1 MLATEVHRWLISG
14 CNGSGR
20 KDDELLS
27 KCSQPG
33 VGDPYWFEWYV
44 GLDYVISMLAENGDI
59 KSVTFQEA
67 GLEGVDDVVV
77 RRSRGLPM
85 VCVQVKH
92 KIASTT
98 GANNLT
104 FGALVSEGV
113 SSEGE
118 GPKKSL
124 LASLAAGWKQISL
137 KEKAAPEIVLYTNRE
152 MGVKKTDAVYMG
164 KPYKRLPLGEFW
176 DKVSA
181 KLGSA
186 TSFSELILDDSD
198 LDAQW
203 HEFADSTNLGESDVL
218 PFLSSLTIKAG
229 APSLR
234 DKEIELTGRLKDEV
248 CSGSEELASRVFIL
262 LAAELRRWTTAAGD
276 NAVTAEIVRECICEL
291 NRNPM
296 VRPIEVPIPIPVFPS
311 RERVCLLLRDRLQ
324 SSNSK
329 VIFLQGSPG
338 SGKTRLVSCLCERM
352 SPRPFRFY
360 AFKPLDV
367 DDFSYSPDAGIVS
380 PRELWGT
387 LLNQLRD
394 TPELSGEKP
403 KIPIFNELCNDDEL
417 RSEVLR
423 LAKSLSTKRGC
434 KTILVIDGIDHAA
447 RAKGRLTF
455 LKHLPSPKSIP
466 EGVQILVSGQPANLY
481 SAYPQWLNGEHDG
494 VEIAHLPNIDA
505 DDVATLLT
513 ESTDFSDRENL
524 VLSNEIINIT
534 NGNTLSVVYA
544 VHAIVGET
552 DCGCAIEKLRSLG
565 LSENVEEYYE
575 SIWQKANDEIQRH
588 HGSGSNALGIIAS
601 SMHLLDGA
609 IYPRLLCNTFPDAF
623 SEEYVVARDIAILS
637 PLLRKCADGSTRPIH
652 NDFRLFVSS
661 KALEPGMEGYLRFV
675 SVSLADAV
683 LGMEGDVVR
692 SCYAVRLLAASGRA
706 EDCISLFDTS
716 YVIDAVAH
724 GVPWSLLCE
733 QAKTVYGMACESGE
747 LENVLRVQLALS
759 TLSQVN
765 EHFEYWLERRPFL
778 HLEELVGMDYMVP
791 PLNKETATLYATT
804 LERCLWLLK
813 DAGCTE
819 QSDELYGIW
828 FSGLSPLTALSLL
841 SDSNEEDGAF
851 RQDDGTSMLMSA
863 WGGLAAA
870 RGLDFNDFLFAADFE
885 GDAEELQYCF
895 RDAFVRGLL
904 MRSSLED
911 DDLSKIAG
919 LSITAEAATKMMRD
933 LLTGTLPASRAAQH
947 AFFSKLSAHS
957 FKLEIGTMAYA
968 LCLSEGLHVSNSD
981 RSKPL
986 LCHREGSVYSEGFTV
1001 GLFAESFIFGY
1012 ESDCDGFDAM
1022 ALDVDATIA
1031 WMDRSDREYLP
1042 LVRTLRA
1049 AACLGY
1055 AVRHGAAILPGTDE
1069 ARVLEEWAQAP
1080 YSPGLLTIETCAV
1093 SYIAFVAT
1101 KGLDLCAKAFEEE
1114 DLEGFIFSGKP
1125 LCVKLRMLEHLQAIG
1140 SEIPRRFLSKEYGPN
1155 GSVMLASQD
1164 AVEIHNM
1171 LRPLLA
1177 TCDRDL
1183 AMHCDEAI
1191 LFGSAR
1197 FTDHKDNSL
1206 SNLVESFG
1214 MLSDL
1219 GMATERQAFD
1229 LLELDNAAS
1238 QSGDNRMSNTLMEKV
1253 ADWAAT
1259 EGPAQ
1264 LSRIRSLQPEYRYDH
1279 YLIEHQ
1285 LKSLLANAACL
1296 GDVLAVF
1303 AGMLGN
1309 SSCCLPEDVE
1319 GLRYCLKTCRDKAVE
1334 LTREDAFE
1342 REVIDIESAIKD
1354 APRTESCKSGVENPI
1369 ASVPRDLSDLS
1380 DEEVKDI
1387 AFRQEI
1393 VRWCWEPVAEAC
1405 SELVGRGQEKSD
1417 IYNNLVEARGAAL
1430 CKEGW
1435 AHFST
1440 SVTELVDGI
1449 ASYSDDEFFFKLLS
1463 WRNRGLER
1471 YGFGAAPND
1480 IMHAIMVRARVR
1492 NPALFEVVFELE
1504 CDSKRRWI
1512 TCNGKCDLAVLEK
1525 KIPGLPEP
1533 ELLPE
1538 LVSDILL
1545 DSILPEDPHRTEN
1558 AVRGIAWGG
1567 LRLESMRERVCEG
1580 LAALRPYERILL
1592 EKVLGRWWCAFP
1604 GDDAIRGCFAKLV
1617 DKVKRADEAC
1627 LLSIY
1632 TGAPGIIL
1640 NPGIGDPQLTED
1652 SSCEVPSRIKAFL
1665 SKAYVL
1671 CGDSCEDV
1679 KGALESC
1686 CGGEVRPF
1694 VKRYMQN
1701 DGVVFPTCG
1710 QRDYGQELLYAEMCH
1725 GRWRA
1730 IPGCV
1735 AASILVDP
1743 ADVWC
1748 FSHFPVFKDPVAFG
1762 VSRAIE
1768 LFEAGA
1774 IREAGDAA
1782 ARLPMI
1788 ELNENE
1794 ACLGWKLYIPYGSQ
1808 AEQYEYYGA
1817 ARMVSLDC
1825 ESPDNVIDREYGCY
1839 GLLSAKGGG
1848 MASSFSQNSISL
1860 CNVLAGS
1867 ITMTFCDCQVFPSR
1881 AMRMLGFIPKIDN
1894 PLVWVDALG
1903 NRVAWFEQFCFPVKK
1918 GFHHS
1923 AYYRQPRL
1931 WRWVFNEEL
1940 LEKAAEEN
1948 GCRIY
1953 WSTESSSHV
1962 DQIKDRYDLCE
1973 AVKMM
1978 SPFEK

>member
-1 MLATEVHRWLISG
+1 MLAGV
-14 CNGSGR
+14 
-20 KDDELLS
+20 DEI
-27 KCSQPG
+27 
-33 VGDPYWFEWYV
+33 E
-44 GLDYVISMLAENGDI
+44 
-59 KSVTFQEA
+59 SVTFQEV

-77 RRSRGLPM
+77 RRSHGLPM

-92 KIASTT
+92 KKASTAT
-98 GANNLT
+98 ANNLT
-104 FGALVSEGV
+104 FRSLVA
-113 SSEGE
+113 EGE
-118 GPKKSL
+118 SGEGRNPNKSL
-124 LASLAAGWKQISL
+124 LASLAAGWRQISR
-137 KEKAAPEIVLYTNRE
+137 EEEPAPEIILYTNRA
-152 MGVKKTDAVYMG
+152 MGLKKTDAAYMG
-164 KPYKRLPLGEFW
+164 KPYKRLPLEEFW
-176 DKVSA
+176 DKLSGELRSVV
-181 KLGSA
+181 
-186 TSFSELILDDSD
+186 SFSDLTFDDPD
-198 LDAQW
+198 FDMQW
-203 HEFADSTNLGESDVL
+203 HEFAASTKLEEPDIV
-218 PFLSSLTIKAG
+218 PFLKNLTIKAG
-229 APSLR
+229 APSLH
-234 DKEIELTGRLKDEV
+234 DEETVLIDRLKREA
-248 CSGSEELASRVFIL
+248 CGGSEKLASSVFRL

-276 NAVTAEIVRECICEL
+276 NKVTAEIARRCVCEL

-296 VRPIEVPIPIPVFPS
+296 ERPIEVPIPIPVFPS
-311 RERVCLLLRDRLQ
+311 RERMCLLLRDRLQ
-324 SSNSK
+324 SSDSK

-338 SGKTRLVSCLCERM
+338 SGKTRLVSCLCEWM

-380 PRELWGT
+380 SKELWGT

-481 SAYPQWLNGEHDG
+481 SAYPQWLDGEHDG
-494 VEIAHLPNIDA
+494 VEIAHLPKIDA
-505 DDVATLLT
+505 DDVAALLT
-513 ESTDFSDRENL
+513 ERAGFSERETL

-544 VHAIVGET
+544 VHAIAGET

-575 SIWQKANDEIQRH
+575 SIWQKANDEIQQH
-588 HGSGSNALGIIAS
+588 HGNGSNALDLIAS

-609 IYPRLLCNTFPDAF
+609 IYPKLLCNAFPDEF
-623 SEEYVVARDIAILS
+623 SGEYVVARDIAILS

-661 KALEPGMEGYLRFV
+661 KALGPVMEGYLRFV
-675 SVSLADAV
+675 SGCLADAV
-683 LGMEGDVVR
+683 LRMEGDVVR
-692 SCYAVRLLAASGRA
+692 SCYAVRLLAASGRV

-733 QAKTVYGMACESGE
+733 QAKTVYGMACESRE

-791 PLNKETATLYATT
+791 PLNKETAILYATT

-813 DAGCTE
+813 NAGCTE

-828 FSGLSPLTALSLL
+828 FSGLSPLTALNLL
-841 SDSNEEDGAF
+841 LDSNEEDGVL
-851 RQDDGTSMLMSA
+851 RQDDGASMLMSA
-863 WGGLAAA
+863 WGSLSAA
-870 RGLDFNDFLFAADFE
+870 RGLDFDDFLFTADLG
-885 GDAEELQYCF
+885 GDAEDLQLRF

-904 MRSSLED
+904 MRSSPED
-911 DDLSKIAG
+911 DDLTKIAK
-919 LSITAEAATKMMRD
+919 LSITGEAATKIMRD
-933 LLTGTLPASRAAQH
+933 LLTGTLPASRAAQR

-1012 ESDCDGFDAM
+1012 ESNCDGFDAM
-1022 ALDVDATIA
+1022 ALDMDATIA
-1031 WMDRSDREYLP
+1031 WMDRSDREYLS

-1049 AACLGY
+1049 SACLGY

-1080 YSPGLLTIETCAV
+1080 HLPGLLTMETCAV
-1093 SYIAFVAT
+1093 PYIAFVAT
-1101 KGLDLCAKAFEEE
+1101 KGADLCAEAFDEE
-1114 DLEGFIFSGKP
+1114 DLEGFIFSRKP
-1125 LCVKLRMLEHLQAIG
+1125 LCVKLRVLEHLQAIG
-1140 SEIPRRFLSKEYGPN
+1140 SEIPRRFLSKEYGAD

-1164 AVEIHNM
+1164 AAEIHKM
-1171 LRPLLA
+1171 LRPFLA
-1177 TCDRDL
+1177 SCDRDL
-1183 AMHCDEAI
+1183 AIHCDEAI
-1191 LFGSAR
+1191 LFGLAR
-1197 FTDHKDNSL
+1197 FTDHKDYSL

-1214 MLSDL
+1214 TLSDL

-1238 QSGDNRMSNTLMEKV
+1238 QSGDNRMSSTLMEKV
-1253 ADWAAT
+1253 ADWAVT
-1259 EGPAQ
+1259 EVPAQ
-1264 LSRIRSLQPEYRYDH
+1264 LSRIRSLRPEYRYDH

-1309 SSCCLPEDVE
+1309 SSCCSAEDVE

-1334 LTREDAFE
+1334 LGCEDAFE
-1342 REVIDIESAIKD
+1342 REVTDIESAIKD
-1354 APRTESCKSGVENPI
+1354 APRAESFKSGVENPI
-1369 ASVPRDLSDLS
+1369 ANPPRDLSDLS
-1380 DEEVKDI
+1380 DKEVRDI
-1387 AFRQEI
+1387 AFHQEI
-1393 VRWCWEPVAEAC
+1393 VRWYWEPVAEAC

-1417 IYNNLVEARGAAL
+1417 IYNNLVETRGAAL

-1480 IMHAIMVRARVR
+1480 IMHAIMVRARAR
-1492 NPALFEVVFELE
+1492 NPALFEMIFELE

-1512 TCNGKCDLAVLEK
+1512 TCNGKCNLAALK
-1525 KIPGLPEP
+1525 MGTPGLPEP
-1533 ELLPE
+1533 ESLPE
-1538 LVSDILL
+1538 LVSDILI

-1567 LRLESMRERVCEG
+1567 LCLESMRERVCEG
-1580 LAALRPYERILL
+1580 LADLLPYERILL
-1592 EKVLGRWWCAFP
+1592 EKVLGRWWRAFP
-1604 GDDAIRGCFAKLV
+1604 GDDMIWDCIINLI
-1617 DKVKRADEAC
+1617 DKVKRADEAY

-1632 TGAPGIIL
+1632 TGASGIIL
-1640 NPGIGDPQLTED
+1640 KPGIGNPLLTEN
-1652 SSCEVPSRIKAFL
+1652 SSCETPSRIKTFL
-1665 SKAYVL
+1665 SEAYCL

-1679 KGALESC
+1679 KCALESC
-1686 CGGEVRPF
+1686 RGGEVRPF

-1701 DGVVFPTCG
+1701 DGLVFPACG
-1710 QRDYGQELLYAEMCH
+1710 QEDYGQELLYAGLCH

-1730 IPGCV
+1730 IPGRI

-1762 VSRAIE
+1762 VSRVIE
-1768 LFEAGA
+1768 LFEAEA
-1774 IREAGDAA
+1774 IREARDAA
-1782 ARLPMI
+1782 DRLPMI
-1788 ELNENE
+1788 ELNEGE

-1808 AEQYEYYGA
+1808 AEQFEYYGT
-1817 ARMVSLDC
+1817 ARLASLNC
-1825 ESPDNVIDREYGCY
+1825 ESPDNVIEREYGCY
-1839 GLLSAKGGG
+1839 GLLSTKGGG

-1860 CNVLAGS
+1860 CNALAGS
-1867 ITMTFCDCQVFPSR
+1867 ITMTFCDCQVFPAR
-1881 AMRMLGFIPKIDN
+1881 AMRMLGFLPKIDN
-1894 PLVWVDALG
+1894 PLVWVDPMG
-1903 NRVAWFEQFCFPVKK
+1903 NRVTWFEQFCFPVDK
-1918 GFHHS
+1918 GFRHS

-1931 WRWVFNEEL
+1931 WRWVFNKEL
-1940 LEKAAEEN
+1940 VEKAAKDI

-1953 WSTESSSHV
+1953 WSKESSNHV
-1962 DQIKDRYDLCE
+1962 DQIKDQYDMDE
-1973 AVKMM
+1973 AIKML

>member
-1 MLATEVHRWLISG
+1 MLA
-14 CNGSGR
+14 
-20 KDDELLS
+20 
-27 KCSQPG
+27 
-33 VGDPYWFEWYV
+33 
-44 GLDYVISMLAENGDI
+44 GLDQIE
-59 KSVTFQEA
+59 SVTFQEV

-77 RRSRGLPM
+77 RRSHGLPM

-92 KIASTT
+92 KKASTAT
-98 GANNLT
+98 ANNLT
-104 FGALVSEGV
+104 FGSLVA
-113 SSEGE
+113 EGE
-118 GPKKSL
+118 SGEEQSPNKSL
-124 LASLAAGWKQISL
+124 LASLAAGWKQVSREEEAI
-137 KEKAAPEIVLYTNRE
+137 PEIILYTNRAL
-152 MGVKKTDAVYMG
+152 GKNKTGAEYMG

-176 DKVSA
+176 DKLSVE
-181 KLGSA
+181 LGSVA
-186 TSFSELILDDSD
+186 SSSDITFDDPD
-198 LDAQW
+198 LDMQW
-203 HEFADSTNLGESDVL
+203 HEFADSTKLEEPDIV
-218 PFLSSLTIKAG
+218 PFLRNLTIRAG
-229 APSLR
+229 APSLH
-234 DKEIELTGRLKDEV
+234 DEEIKLMGRLRDEV
-248 CSGSEELASRVFIL
+248 CGGSEELASRVFDL

-276 NAVTAEIVRECICEL
+276 NMVSAEIARKCVCKL

-296 VRPIEVPIPIPVFPS
+296 DIPIEVPIPIPVFPS
-311 RERVCLLLRDRLQ
+311 RERLCLLLRDRLE
-324 SSNSK
+324 SSNSR
-329 VIFLQGSPG
+329 VIFLQGGPG

-394 TPELSGEKP
+394 TPELAGEKP
-403 KIPIFNELCNDDEL
+403 KIPIFNDLCTDDEL
-417 RSEVLR
+417 RCEVLR

-447 RAKGRLTF
+447 RAKERLTF
-455 LKHLPSPKSIP
+455 LEHLPSPKSIP
-466 EGVQILVSGQPANLY
+466 EGVQILVSGQPVNLY
-481 SAYPQWLNGEHDG
+481 SAYPQWLKGEHVG
-494 VEIAHLPNIDA
+494 VEMERLPNIDA
-505 DDVATLLT
+505 DDVNALL
-513 ESTDFSDRENL
+513 SDRADFSDRETL

-544 VHAIVGET
+544 VHAIAGET

-575 SIWQKANDEIQRH
+575 SIWKKANDEIQQH
-588 HGSGSNALGIIAS
+588 HGSGSNALGLIAS

-609 IYPRLLCNTFPDAF
+609 IYPKLLCSAFPDSF

-661 KALEPGMEGYLRFV
+661 KALEPGMEGYLRFA
-675 SVSLADAV
+675 SGSLADAA

-692 SCYAVRLLAASGRA
+692 SCYAVRLLAASGRV

-733 QAKTVYGMACESGE
+733 QAKTVYGMACESGK

-828 FSGLSPLTALSLL
+828 FSGLSPLTALNIL
-841 SDSNEEDGAF
+841 SDSDEEDGVI

-863 WGGLAAA
+863 WGCLAAT
-870 RGLDFNDFLFAADFE
+870 RGLDFDDFLFADDLG
-885 GDAEELQYCF
+885 GDSDDLQCCF

-904 MRSSLED
+904 MQSSLED

-919 LSITAEAATKMMRD
+919 LSITVEAATNMMRD
-933 LLTGTLPASRAAQH
+933 LLTGALPASRDAQR

-968 LCLSEGLHVSNSD
+968 LCLSEGLRVSSAG

-986 LCHREGSVYSEGFTV
+986 LCHREGNVYSEGFTL

-1012 ESDCDGFDAM
+1012 ESDCVGFDAM
-1022 ALDVDATIA
+1022 SLDMDVSIA
-1031 WMDRSDREYLP
+1031 WMDRSDREYLS
-1042 LVRTLRA
+1042 LVRALRA
-1049 AACLGY
+1049 SACLGY
-1055 AVRHGAAILPGTDE
+1055 AVGHDAAILPGTGE

-1080 YSPGLLTIETCAV
+1080 HWPGLLTMETCAV
-1093 SYIAFVAT
+1093 PYIAFVAT
-1101 KGLDLCAKAFEEE
+1101 KGVDLCSKAFEEKE
-1114 DLEGFIFSGKP
+1114 LEGFIFSRKP
-1125 LCVKLRMLEHLQAIG
+1125 LCEKLRMLEHLQAMD
-1140 SEIPRRFLSKEYGPN
+1140 SEIPRRYLSKEYGPD
-1155 GSVMLASQD
+1155 GSVLLASQD
-1164 AVEIHNM
+1164 AIEIHDM
-1171 LRPLLA
+1171 LRPLLLS
-1177 TCDRDL
+1177 CDRDL

-1197 FTDHKDNSL
+1197 FTDHKDYSL
-1206 SNLVESFG
+1206 SNLVEAFG
-1214 MLSDL
+1214 TLSDF
-1219 GMATERQAFD
+1219 GMATETQAFD

-1238 QSGDNRMSNTLMEKV
+1238 QSGDNRMSRVLMEKV
-1253 ADWAAT
+1253 ADWAAS

-1279 YLIEHQ
+1279 SLIEHQ

-1296 GDVLAVF
+1296 GDVQAVF

-1309 SSCCLPEDVE
+1309 SSCCSAEDVE
-1319 GLRYCLKTCRDKAVE
+1319 GLRYCLKTCRNKAVE
-1334 LTREDAFE
+1334 LGCVDGYN
-1342 REVIDIESAIKD
+1342 REVTDIESAIKD
-1354 APRTESCKSGVENPI
+1354 APRTDSFKSGVGNPI
-1369 ASVPRDLSDLS
+1369 AAVPRDLSDLS
-1380 DEEVKDI
+1380 DEEVKDV

-1393 VRWCWEPVAEAC
+1393 VRWNWDPIAEAC
-1405 SELVGRGQEKSD
+1405 SELVVRGQEKCEVFNS
-1417 IYNNLVEARGAAL
+1417 LVEARGASL
-1430 CKEGW
+1430 CEEGW
-1435 AHFST
+1435 AHFSS

-1449 ASYSDDEFFFKLLS
+1449 ASYSDDESFFKLLS
-1463 WRNRGLER
+1463 RKNRGLER
-1471 YGFGAAPND
+1471 YGFGAASND

-1492 NPALFEVVFELE
+1492 NPSLFEVIFELE
-1504 CDSKRRWI
+1504 CDSKRRWM
-1512 TCNGKCDLAVLEK
+1512 TCNGKCHLTALK
-1525 KIPGLPEP
+1525 KKTPCLPEP
-1533 ELLPE
+1533 ESLTE

-1567 LRLESMRERVCEG
+1567 LRLENMRERVCKG
-1580 LAALRPYERILL
+1580 LADLRPYERILL
-1592 EKVLGRWWCAFP
+1592 EKVLGRWLRAFP
-1604 GDDAIRGCFAKLV
+1604 GDDVIRDCFAKLI

-1627 LLSIY
+1627 LLSIFS
-1632 TGAPGIIL
+1632 GVPGIIL
-1640 NPGIGDPQLTED
+1640 KPEIDCPQLTED
-1652 SSCEVPSRIKAFL
+1652 SSCEVPSRITTFL
-1665 SKAYVL
+1665 SQVSVF

-1679 KGALESC
+1679 KGALEKC
-1686 CGGEVRPF
+1686 CEGEVRPF

-1701 DGVVFPTCG
+1701 DGVVFPACG
-1710 QRDYGQELLYAEMCH
+1710 QRDYGQEILYAEMCH

-1730 IPGCV
+1730 IPACF
-1735 AASILVDP
+1735 AASVLVDP

-1748 FSHFPVFKDPVAFG
+1748 FSHFPFFKDPVTFG
-1762 VSRAIE
+1762 VSRVIE

-1774 IREAGDAA
+1774 IEEAEDVA

-1788 ELNENE
+1788 ELNEGE
-1794 ACLGWKLYIPYGSQ
+1794 ACLGWKLYIPFGSQ
-1808 AEQYEYYGA
+1808 AEQYEHYGS
-1817 ARMVSLDC
+1817 ARITSFDC
-1825 ESPDNVIDREYGCY
+1825 ESPDDVIDREYGCY
-1839 GLLSAKGGG
+1839 GLLSAEGGG
-1848 MASSFSQNSISL
+1848 MASSFSRNSVSL
-1860 CNVLAGS
+1860 CNALAGC

-1903 NRVAWFEQFCFPVKK
+1903 NRVTWFEQFCFPVEKD
-1918 GFHHS
+1918 FRHS
-1923 AYYRQPRL
+1923 AYYQQPRL
-1931 WRWVFNEEL
+1931 WRWVFNEGL
-1940 LEKAAEEN
+1940 VKKAAVEH

-1953 WSTESSSHV
+1953 WSAESSNHV
-1962 DQIKDRYDLCE
+1962 DQIKDRFDKHE
-1973 AVKMM
+1973 AIKIM